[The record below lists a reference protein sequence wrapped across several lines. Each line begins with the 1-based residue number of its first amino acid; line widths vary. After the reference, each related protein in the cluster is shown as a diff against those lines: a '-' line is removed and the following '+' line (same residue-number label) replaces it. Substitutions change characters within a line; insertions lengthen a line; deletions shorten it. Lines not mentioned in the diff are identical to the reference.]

1 MKGKEIDEIVK
12 RITCNVS
19 LSANF
24 SGYEVVE
31 IIDEIREDLRIYLQ
45 NKTEI
50 MKEKNKE
57 K

>member
-1 MKGKEIDEIVK
+1 MKEKEIDEILK

-50 MKEKNKE
+50 MKEKNNE
-57 K
+57 